1 MIYRTATTLDGFIA
15 DSEDSLT
22 WLFEVE
28 HDDAV
33 GEEYARFL
41 QTVTV
46 YVEGS
51 TTYEWVLRE
60 ANLLTEPEKW
70 QTYYGS
76 RPTFVFTTRTLPRP
90 VGADVR
96 FVNGP
101 VADLL
106 PEIREAAS
114 GGDIWI
120 TGGGDLAGQFFE
132 AGALDRVELSIAPVT
147 LGAGAPLL
155 PRRIDS
161 TRLRLGAVT
170 AQGQFISAAFDVLPP
185 GD

>member
-1 MIYRTATTLDGFIA
+1 VIYRTATTLDGFIA

-33 GEEYARFL
+33 GEEYGRFL

-76 RPTFVFTTRTLPRP
+76 RPTFVFTTRALPRP
-90 VGADVR
+90 EGADVR
-96 FVNGP
+96 FVSGP
-101 VADLL
+101 VAELL
-106 PEIREAAS
+106 PEIRSAAA
-114 GGDIWI
+114 GGAVSPRLQPADVS
-120 TGGGDLAGQFFE
+120 ARCRRQ
-132 AGALDRVELSIAPVT
+132 RQS
-147 LGAGAPLL
+147 GAGS
-155 PRRIDS
+155 PRRPWSADS
-161 TRLRLGAVT
+161 RG
-170 AQGQFISAAFDVLPP
+170 
-185 GD
+185 